1 MIKNNTFS
9 FFQRVLLVLLIGL
22 FIYQSWMLLEQ
33 FHMPSKTAQLEEQS
47 FDHYPN
53 IILELS
59 SPNSTKRWSQL
70 DNEDIKVIQ
79 DWMSSD
85 TITSK
90 FNKIQ
95 NGQTLK
101 FEAPKGSKPSSLL
114 DKLKLFPQ
122 VDISSIEVKTFENQ
136 RIFILNLIQK

>member
-9 FFQRVLLVLLIGL
+9 FFQRVLLILLIGL
-22 FIYQSWMLLEQ
+22 FVYQSWMLMQ
-33 FHMPSKTAQLEEQS
+33 QIHMPSKTAQLDGQS

-53 IILELS
+53 IIWELS
-59 SPNSTKRWSQL
+59 SPNSTKRWGQL
-70 DNEDIKVIQ
+70 DNKDIKAIQ

-85 TITSK
+85 TITPK
-90 FNKIQ
+90 LDKIQ

-101 FEAPKGSKPSSLL
+101 FEAPKGSKPSSIL
-114 DKLKLFPQ
+114 DKLKLFTQ
-122 VDISSIEVKTFENQ
+122 VDITSIEVKTSENQ

>member
-9 FFQRVLLVLLIGL
+9 FFQRVLLILLIGL
-22 FIYQSWMLLEQ
+22 FVYQSWMLMRQ
-33 FHMPSKTAQLEEQS
+33 IHMPSKTTQLDEQG

-70 DNEDIKVIQ
+70 DNEDIKAIQ
-79 DWMSSD
+79 NWMSSD

-90 FNKIQ
+90 LNKIQ
-95 NGQTLK
+95 NGQILK